1 MLRDNCLNA
10 HCVILLLSDCP
21 TVRLSDC
28 PTVMRDGWLVSRVSI
43 AFKQAALVFQGLSAV
58 GCYPPAGFIVVF
70 SNESVKGV

>member
-10 HCVILLLSDCP
+10 HCVILL
-21 TVRLSDC
+21 LSDC